1 MDSSRLPEQDFG
13 HHALVLVLQEVT
25 VKHRDATDDWVSKIH
40 DRLNESV
47 GRNVGRVQPFCRC
60 ELLPVLLI

>member
-13 HHALVLVLQEVT
+13 HHALVLVLQKVAM
-25 VKHRDATDDWVSKIH
+25 KHRDPTDDWVSEIH
-40 DRLNESV
+40 DRVNGSV
-47 GRNVGRVQPFCRC
+47 GRNIGRVQPLCGC